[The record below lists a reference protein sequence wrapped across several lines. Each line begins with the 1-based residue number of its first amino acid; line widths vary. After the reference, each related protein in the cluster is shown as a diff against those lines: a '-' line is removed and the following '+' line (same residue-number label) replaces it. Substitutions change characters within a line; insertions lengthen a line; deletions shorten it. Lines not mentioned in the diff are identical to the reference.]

1 MGDVEEEESRRLEEY
16 YTLHEVLGTG
26 GFSVV
31 QRAESKED
39 GTAVAVKTLKKHGGP
54 SVSNALVEN
63 EIMVMN
69 RIVDEVSPHPNV
81 IHLVDVFE
89 DAHCIHL
96 VLELCSGGEL
106 FDRIVQQERYSEAGA
121 ALVIRQ
127 IANGLRSLHAARIAH
142 RDLKPENCLFLTAA
156 PDAPLKIMDF
166 GLSSIE
172 GETSPLVGLF
182 GSIDYV
188 SPEALSRRESR
199 AAGDMWSLGVILYIL
214 LCGYPPFHALNN
226 RAKQQLIL
234 NASFDFEE
242 ATWRSISQSA
252 KQLVTS
258 LLTVDPSKRPTAA
271 ELLLHPWVKGDAA
284 RQEPMEPEVCR
295 RLLTFNARRKFRA
308 AAYASIVSNKLM
320 LRTRA
325 LRNILGGFDTLNETE
340 LKDLHTHFK
349 RISSSGTSV
358 TVAEFE
364 DVLRA
369 MGMGSLVP
377 MARRVFEVFDSD
389 KNGSV
394 DMREIVCGLAAFRK
408 SQGDDALRL
417 CFKVCLSLSL
427 CFKVRLCFKV
437 CLSLSLCFKV
447 CLCFTIALVSLQCLV
462 TPHSWTAE
470 PMPFAPPTLC
480 SLLHASL
487 AGMAWHGMAWQ
498 ALPED
503 YLPPDILEPGILDE
517 FFDRMDANC
526 DGRLSFDEFKAAI
539 HADHFL
545 VDALLQPA
553 RGESPAARPP
563 PKGES
568 PLFRQHQW

>member
-1 MGDVEEEESRRLEEY
+1 MGDVEEEETRKLEDH
-16 YTLHEVLGTG
+16 YTLCEVLGTG

-31 QRAESKED
+31 QKGISKED
-39 GTAVAVKTLKKHGGP
+39 GTEVAIKTLKKHGNP

-81 IHLVDVFE
+81 IHLIDVFE
-89 DAHCIHL
+89 DDTSIHL

-121 ALVIRQ
+121 AAVIRQ
-127 IANGLRSLHAARIAH
+127 IASGLCSLHAAKIAH
-142 RDLKPENCLFLTAA
+142 RDLKPENCLFQTR
-156 PDAPLKIMDF
+156 DQDSPLKIMDF
-166 GLSSIE
+166 GLSYIE

-188 SPEALSRRESR
+188 SPESLSRRESK

-234 NASFDFEE
+234 NASFDFDEY
-242 ATWRSISQSA
+242 TWKSISQSA

-284 RQEPMEPEVCR
+284 KQEPMEPEVCR

-308 AAYASIVSNKLM
+308 AAYASIVSNQLM
-320 LRTRA
+320 LRTKA
-325 LRNILGGFDTLNETE
+325 LRKILGGFDTLNEAE

-349 RISSSGTSV
+349 RISSNGTSV
-358 TVAEFE
+358 TLPEFE
-364 DVLRA
+364 EVLRA
-369 MGMGSLVP
+369 MNMGSLVP
-377 MARRVFEVFDSD
+377 IAHRVFEVFDND
-389 KNGSV
+389 KNGAV

-408 SQGDDALRL
+408 SQGDEALRL
-417 CFKVCLSLSL
+417 CFKMYDADDSGFIS
-427 CFKVRLCFKV
+427 KD
-437 CLSLSLCFKV
+437 
-447 CLCFTIALVSLQCLV
+447 
-462 TPHSWTAE
+462 E
-470 PMPFAPPTLC
+470 
-480 SLLHASL
+480 L
-487 AGMAWHGMAWQ
+487 AAMLR

-526 DGRLSFDEFKAAI
+526 DGRLSFDEFRQAI

-553 RGESPAARPP
+553 RGETPSARPP

-568 PLFRQHQW
+568 PMFRENQWDRL

>member
-1 MGDVEEEESRRLEEY
+1 MGDVEEEESRRLEDF

-156 PDAPLKIMDF
+156 ADAPLKIMDF

-242 ATWRSISQSA
+242 STWRSISQSA

-417 CFKVCLSLSL
+417 CFKMYDADDSGFIS
-427 CFKVRLCFKV
+427 KD
-437 CLSLSLCFKV
+437 
-447 CLCFTIALVSLQCLV
+447 
-462 TPHSWTAE
+462 E
-470 PMPFAPPTLC
+470 
-480 SLLHASL
+480 L
-487 AGMAWHGMAWQ
+487 AAMLK